1 MNEFAKILCDI
12 GAVKIQ
18 PNDPYT
24 FTSGWKSPIYIDC
37 RMIISFPEQRE
48 RVIQAM
54 CDQVEQFAQ
63 AGKIDFIAGGETA
76 GIPYAA
82 FIADRLGLPMIYV
95 RKKPKEFGTKSSI
108 EGRINLGWD
117 GVLVEDLMTDGRSK
131 EMFAQSI
138 SSAGGSVRRIIVVA
152 RYDLFPTV
160 IIEQEVRCLV
170 TTREIIDH
178 LIGDRVVDDNTSHV
192 LELFRD
198 DPVSVVKQDGRPGR
212 IVIDCKTRVFER
224 RVHLR
229 RGR

>member
-1 MNEFAKILCDI
+1 
-12 GAVKIQ
+12 
-18 PNDPYT
+18 
-24 FTSGWKSPIYIDC
+24 
-37 RMIISFPEQRE
+37 MIISFPEQRE

-108 EGRINLGWD
+108 EGRINPGWD

-138 SSAGGSVRRIIVVA
+138 SSAGGSVKRIIVVV

-160 IIEQEVRCLV
+160 TIEQDVRSLV
-170 TTREIIDH
+170 TTREIINH
-178 LIGDRVVDDNTSHV
+178 LIVDRVVDNNTSQV

-198 DPVSVVKQDGRPGR
+198 DPVLWSSRMGGRA
-212 IVIDCKTRVFER
+212 V
-224 RVHLR
+224 
-229 RGR
+229 

>member
-1 MNEFAKILCDI
+1 
-12 GAVKIQ
+12 
-18 PNDPYT
+18 
-24 FTSGWKSPIYIDC
+24 
-37 RMIISFPEQRE
+37 
-48 RVIQAM
+48 M

-108 EGRINLGWD
+108 EGRINPGWD

-138 SSAGGSVRRIIVVA
+138 SSAGGSVKRIIVVA

-160 IIEQEVRCLV
+160 IIEQEVRSLV

-198 DPVSVVKQDGRPGR
+198 DPVLWSSRMGGRAA
-212 IVIDCKTRVFER
+212 
-224 RVHLR
+224 
-229 RGR
+229 

>member
-18 PNDPYT
+18 MNDPYT

-108 EGRINLGWD
+108 EGRINPGWD

-138 SSAGGSVRRIIVVA
+138 SSAGGSVKRIIVVA

-160 IIEQEVRCLV
+160 IIEQEVRSLV
-170 TTREIIDH
+170 TTREIINH
-178 LIGDRVVDDNTSHV
+178 LIGDRVVDNNTSHV

-198 DPVSVVKQDGRPGR
+198 DPVLWSSKMGGRA
-212 IVIDCKTRVFER
+212 E
-224 RVHLR
+224 L
-229 RGR
+229 